1 MKRRPSVRTIGM
13 AGAASFVLGAFL
25 LCALVV
31 AAGDDFTIHNDVRLV
46 LLDVSVQNRD
56 GSFVPGLSKQ
66 DFTVL
71 ENGQPQVI
79 SVFDNQDA
87 PVTLGL
93 VVDESAS
100 MTPNRAQVVVAAGY
114 LISESNPLDEV
125 FVLNFNDSVKR
136 GLPEGILFSD
146 KIPQLRAALN
156 RETPMGKTAL
166 YDAVADGLK
175 QLEEGR
181 RGRKTLIVISDG
193 GDNAS
198 QHKRAETIDLVQRS
212 AATIFTIGLFEEDAY
227 DADPGILKELAKISG
242 GEARFPKDADGIA
255 DTCHRFAKEIRSRY
269 TLGYVPRDDK
279 NAPPLR
285 HIRVKVS
292 APGQNGL
299 TVVSRTSYRYDVP
312 PTK

>member
-1 MKRRPSVRTIGM
+1 MGI
-13 AGAASFVLGAFL
+13 L
-25 LCALVV
+25 
-31 AAGDDFTIHNDVRLV
+31 
-46 LLDVSVQNRD
+46 
-56 GSFVPGLSKQ
+56 
-66 DFTVL
+66 
-71 ENGQPQVI
+71 
-79 SVFDNQDA
+79 
-87 PVTLGL
+87 
-93 VVDESAS
+93 VDESAS
-100 MTPNRAQVVVAAGY
+100 MTPRRGHVLVAAGY
-114 LISESNPLDEV
+114 LIAESNPQDEV

-136 GLPEGILFSD
+136 GLPEGVLFSD

-175 QLEEGR
+175 QLEDGR
-181 RGRKTLIVISDG
+181 RGRKTLVVISDG

-198 QHKRAETIDLVQRS
+198 RHKRAETIDLVERS
-212 AATIFTIGLFEEDAY
+212 AATIFTVGLFEDDSY

-242 GEARFPKDADGIA
+242 GEARFPKDADGLA
-255 DTCHRFAKEIRSRY
+255 DTCHRFAKGIRSRY
-269 TLGYVPRDDK
+269 TIGYVPREDK

-299 TVVSRTSYRYDVP
+299 TVLSRTSYRYDVP